1 MRWAWAAAVIGLA
14 ALWAQEGAS
23 TGKISGVV
31 RDAATGQPIE
41 GASVILDGG
50 TSVQSDQNGLY
61 RISNVAAGAHEVT
74 ARARNSLVIQATPRA
89 QSRSLRVGPGAE
101 VTADFRLPRLASIEG
116 TVIDEDRRPL
126 KGQMVAVAARHY
138 GLGGIGYT
146 RLGGVTTN
154 TDGRYRI
161 DGLPA
166 GEPLLVETNR
176 VLTETAESAGAG
188 KPIGVDTYYPH
199 ATSPE
204 DAEEITLSPDE
215 TRTRL
220 EIRQVRAA
228 AYCVSGTIHGSG
240 ASAAVIVSKPGPIL
254 APFAQ
259 SVAKPAREFRVC
271 GLPRGEY
278 LFEIISADGQGARLQ
293 AAQSVTVTN
302 RDLDGMNVTLLPERS
317 LRTRLVWDKADTP
330 AAPVGRIE
338 IALVDRRSSARL
350 MTAPDATVPGS
361 LRPATEPLLDYAC
374 LTTFSSPVVYIKDLR
389 YGEESVLGRVMHS
402 SGGVLTMVMAR
413 DGATVSATAMS
424 GDKAEADAS
433 IAIMPVSSESEAEF
447 AAALQFGHTDQSGR
461 VEFAVDRAG
470 QVSRDRY
477 G

>member
-1 MRWAWAAAVIGLA
+1 M
-14 ALWAQEGAS
+14 
-23 TGKISGVV
+23 
-31 RDAATGQPIE
+31 
-41 GASVILDGG
+41 
-50 TSVQSDQNGLY
+50 
-61 RISNVAAGAHEVT
+61 
-74 ARARNSLVIQATPRA
+74 
-89 QSRSLRVGPGAE
+89 
-101 VTADFRLPRLASIEG
+101 
-116 TVIDEDRRPL
+116 
-126 KGQMVAVAARHY
+126 
-138 GLGGIGYT
+138 
-146 RLGGVTTN
+146 
-154 TDGRYRI
+154 
-161 DGLPA
+161 
-166 GEPLLVETNR
+166 
-176 VLTETAESAGAG
+176 
-188 KPIGVDTYYPH
+188 
-199 ATSPE
+199 
-204 DAEEITLSPDE
+204 
-215 TRTRL
+215 
-220 EIRQVRAA
+220 
-228 AYCVSGTIHGSG
+228 SGTIHGSG

-424 GDKAEADAS
+424 GDEAEADAS
-433 IAIMPVSSESEAEF
+433 IAIMPVSSGSEAEF
-447 AAALQFGHTDQSGR
+447 AAALQFGHTDQWGVWNSPLVAPGKYLAIATDEALDTTVFR
-461 VEFAVDRAG
+461 IDRIWAARSKAKEIELLPNATLPVKLAVQNLG
-470 QVSRDRY
+470 PN
-477 G
+477 